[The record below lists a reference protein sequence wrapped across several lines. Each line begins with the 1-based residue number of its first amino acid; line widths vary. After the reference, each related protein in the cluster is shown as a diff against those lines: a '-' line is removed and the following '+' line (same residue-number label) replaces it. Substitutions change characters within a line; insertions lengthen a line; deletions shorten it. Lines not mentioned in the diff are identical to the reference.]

1 MELLEC
7 CNSLFSSWLNAICRE
22 SWNYFVC
29 PSIKAK
35 DYGLNSLSI
44 DIVGISIF
52 YANWQR
58 EENKTTLKKIVL
70 GIQNYFLDKL
80 EKNLPK
86 KSSSNNWYLASARQS
101 KLHISICAKESS
113 NFYTLDTKS

>member
-1 MELLEC
+1 MVKRNLSRKLELFCLSVDQGEGLWTKFFI
-7 CNSLFSSWLNAICRE
+7 NRYRRDF
-22 SWNYFVC
+22 YF
-29 PSIKAK
+29 
-35 DYGLNSLSI
+35 
-44 DIVGISIF
+44 F